1 MSEFHVVWILFV
13 GLSNDDDDGGEKVNP
28 RFFNIDRS
36 YSMSFNV
43 GEFLWSV
50 RVVVIQQIQPP
61 RNVQKRDARAKLLF
75 CWSKPIAFC
84 RSRCLVFVEPPSPR
98 LNKTSHS
105 ESFSSVVS
113 DDSEWNFT
121 LFLSLNKNIQ
131 QNVQKEVNNY
141 DPTTRENREAD
152 DEDVVIPYA
161 EEPLASQQFI

>member
-28 RFFNIDRS
+28 RCFNIDRS

-75 CWSKPIAFC
+75 C
-84 RSRCLVFVEPPSPR
+84 
-98 LNKTSHS
+98 
-105 ESFSSVVS
+105 
-113 DDSEWNFT
+113 
-121 LFLSLNKNIQ
+121 
-131 QNVQKEVNNY
+131 
-141 DPTTRENREAD
+141 
-152 DEDVVIPYA
+152 
-161 EEPLASQQFI
+161 